1 MRQGTKVAR
10 FYNGQIEK
18 ENLVQR
24 GKIVKRILVLAT
36 NTSDA
41 KSVALWGL
49 REASHQCLAIGNLS
63 KNAALKDYP
72 LCRKFYAIPEEY
84 SFEKKSP
91 EIVPL
96 IKKVAEEN
104 DIDVICPSGFESIK
118 FLSLFQDKIAQIKSC
133 VPVPALE
140 TINTLSDKYTFAS
153 FCRDH
158 GIPHPATY
166 LLEDINVVNENRLPV
181 KFPLLTKPLRM
192 SAGRGIYTFKR
203 KEELLGYLGTQKED
217 GSNALPLL
225 LQEFIPGFDI
235 DFNGFG
241 HNGFLSAWTIQKF
254 IEIPR
259 KGKKPLRWLQF
270 LKNDEI
276 LRIGKTIIEQ
286 TRYSGPI
293 HVDLRVDERD
303 GKAYSI
309 EVNPRFWASTFASI
323 IDGVNF
329 ADVAVECAFEPRYQ
343 KTPRYACRIW
353 GSPHH
358 LPYLLLKQ
366 PDREMWRLARQHTL
380 FQVKHMLF
388 NQPISIRQ

>member
-1 MRQGTKVAR
+1 
-10 FYNGQIEK
+10 
-18 ENLVQR
+18 
-24 GKIVKRILVLAT
+24 VKRILVLAT

-49 REASHQCLAIGNLS
+49 RAAGHQCLVVGNLS
-63 KNAALKDYP
+63 KNAALKNSP

-84 SFEKKSP
+84 SFGDRSP

-96 IKKVAEEN
+96 VKKVAADN

-118 FLSLFQDKIAQIKSC
+118 FLSFFQNEIAQTKPC
-133 VPVPALE
+133 VPVPTLE
-140 TINTLSDKYTFAS
+140 TINRLSDKYTFAS
-153 FCRDH
+153 FCREH

-166 LLEDINVVNENRLPV
+166 LLEDINVVKENRLPV
-181 KFPLLTKPLRM
+181 EFPLLTKPLRM
-192 SAGRGIYTFKR
+192 SAGKGIYTFKMA
-203 KEELLGYLGTQKED
+203 EELLDYLGKQKED

-254 IEIPR
+254 IEVPR
-259 KGKKPLRWLQF
+259 KWKKPLRWLQF
-270 LKNDEI
+270 LKNEDI
-276 LRIGKTIIEQ
+276 LRIGKIIVEQ
-286 TRYSGPI
+286 TKYSGPI

-309 EVNPRFWASTFASI
+309 EVNPRFWASTFASM

-329 ADVAVECAFEPRYQ
+329 ADVAVQCALEPRYQ
-343 KTPRYACRIW
+343 KVPRYACRIW

-366 PDREMWRLARQHTL
+366 PGREMWRLACQHTL
-380 FQVKHMLF
+380 FQVKHMFL
-388 NQPISIRQ
+388 NQLINIKQ

>member
-1 MRQGTKVAR
+1 MHPGTKAAR
-10 FYNGQIEK
+10 FYNGQIQK
-18 ENLVQR
+18 EHLIQR
-24 GKIVKRILVLAT
+24 GKIVKKILVLAT

-41 KSVALWGL
+41 RSLVLWGL
-49 REASHQCLAIGNLS
+49 HEAGHRCWVMGNLS
-63 KNAALKDYP
+63 KNAELKDSP
-72 LCRKFYAIPEEY
+72 LCCKFYAIPEEY
-84 SFEKKSP
+84 SFEAKSP

-96 IKKVAEEN
+96 IKKVAEDN
-104 DIDVICPSGFESIK
+104 DIDVICPSGFESVK
-118 FLSLFQDKIAQIKSC
+118 FLSLFQNEVAQIKLC
-133 VPVPALE
+133 IPVPALE
-140 TINTLSDKYTFAS
+140 TIDKLSDKYAFAS
-153 FCRDH
+153 FCQDH

-166 LLEDINVVNENRLPV
+166 LLEDIRVVEENKLPV
-181 KFPLLTKPLRM
+181 QFPLLTKPLKM
-192 SAGRGIYTFKR
+192 SAGRGIYTFK
-203 KEELLGYLGTQKED
+203 KTDELLRYLKTRKED

-241 HNGFLSAWTIQKF
+241 HNGLLSAWTIQKF

-259 KGKKPLRWLQF
+259 KKNRPLRWLQF

-276 LRIGKTIIEQ
+276 LRIGKIIVEQ

-293 HVDLRVDERD
+293 HVDLRVDERN
-303 GKAYSI
+303 GRVYSI

-329 ADVAVECAFEPRYQ
+329 ADVAIRCAFDPRYQ
-343 KTPRYACRIW
+343 KAPRYACRIW

-366 PDREMWRLARQHTL
+366 RNGGMWRLARQHTL
-380 FQVKHMLF
+380 FQVKHMFF
-388 NQPISIRQ
+388 NQLINIGQ